1 MRGSEREAVEIL
13 RSRMDPSVAES
24 LQALE
29 RTAAWVNQVAQ
40 MRQMS
45 NFQDIKEDSMG
56 DSNPDRDAYSDKD
69 FDDIPDSYEG
79 LQVNYDREA
88 FESSD
93 GSRQADAGSSS
104 TMDFV
109 DIPATVQE
117 FKAALESSG
126 ISQRFAAKF
135 IMDSTSQGNLSFLLE
150 KGKSKHWSELS
161 CRGRLPYIR
170 MRRWLDSPEEQRI
183 TLSQLSMTKE
193 FKKTG
198 PKDGSGRRGKFTLF
212 QLMVLCRF
220 FEEDQNPSLN
230 TRMLLAE
237 KLLVSLERI
246 TIWFQNQRARGFP
259 AKRVL
264 CLMSVD
270 RQNAESEKAEFGRK
284 YKNIQDDIQKRTQ
297 ALTGALQNM
306 AGTTAPS
313 PTMNGTAES
322 NLSSSYLNGLSTE
335 TQNPSAGPRTTDLS
349 SAPGSV
355 RSLSASSHPGQRYKP
370 YDIPPVWGNGDRYGN
385 FTNYLLQQTTSSA
398 SNSIQNP
405 NVIQS
410 DESNAS
416 MKKELGDLGINSTS
430 GRNLPEKSSGSTDPR
445 PAFLVQNMVNSSS
458 VFSRPYPH
466 NAYQLGNIGQN
477 GVPEKEGITMTK
489 SSDFQIPIIPTPK
502 MSEMETTSSK
512 KYDKQNEGSVG
523 NISEYGDKSNGP
535 QSLRT
540 MVKEE
545 SKGDHGNIVSS
556 LYSNHSP
563 PINNSPYDYP
573 MGNHLNGH
581 VNFASVKLENV
592 EDDANM
598 SKPDRITARPSER
611 CSGKINGAYERV
623 SSTPSL
629 TNGRALDS
637 ELASVKRE
645 VDRFN

>member
-1 MRGSEREAVEIL
+1 M
-13 RSRMDPSVAES
+13 
-24 LQALE
+24 
-29 RTAAWVNQVAQ
+29 
-40 MRQMS
+40 
-45 NFQDIKEDSMG
+45 
-56 DSNPDRDAYSDKD
+56 
-69 FDDIPDSYEG
+69 
-79 LQVNYDREA
+79 
-88 FESSD
+88 
-93 GSRQADAGSSS
+93 
-104 TMDFV
+104 

-183 TLSQLSMTKE
+183 TLSQLSMTKGTTAIFNFCAYLSHLFFHFIFTLIVFFHFFLKYLLDLFVLVEYNFYVHVPLKLSLSSCLNISLISCSCLSHLISIPLMLTFSFFFCLSIQYSFEIFTE

-313 PTMNGTAES
+313 PTMNGTES
-322 NLSSSYLNGLSTE
+322 NLSSSYFNGLSTE
-335 TQNPSAGPRTTDLS
+335 TQSPSAGPRTMDLS

-355 RSLSASSHPGQRYKP
+355 RSLSASPHLSQRYKP
-370 YDIPPVWGNGDRYGN
+370 YDIPPVWGNSDRYGN

-398 SNSIQNP
+398 GNSIQNP

-416 MKKELGDLGINSTS
+416 MKKELGDLGMNLTP

-489 SSDFQIPIIPTPK
+489 SSDFQIPISPAPK
-502 MSEMETTSSK
+502 MSEMEMTSSK
-512 KYDKQNEGSVG
+512 KQEKITNGNVGS
-523 NISEYGDKSNGP
+523 ISDHGDESNGP

-540 MVKEE
+540 IVKEE
-545 SKGDHGNIVSS
+545 PKGDQGHIGSS
-556 LYSNHSP
+556 VYNNHSP
-563 PINNSPYDYP
+563 PTNNSSYDYP

-581 VNFASVKLENV
+581 VNFASIKVENV

-598 SKPDRITARPSER
+598 SKPDRITASQSER
-611 CSGKINGAYERV
+611 SGKINGAYERV
-623 SSTPSL
+623 PSSSSL
-629 TNGRALDS
+629 TNGRALNS
-637 ELASVKRE
+637 ELASLKKE

>member
-1 MRGSEREAVEIL
+1 M
-13 RSRMDPSVAES
+13 
-24 LQALE
+24 
-29 RTAAWVNQVAQ
+29 
-40 MRQMS
+40 
-45 NFQDIKEDSMG
+45 
-56 DSNPDRDAYSDKD
+56 
-69 FDDIPDSYEG
+69 
-79 LQVNYDREA
+79 
-88 FESSD
+88 
-93 GSRQADAGSSS
+93 
-104 TMDFV
+104 

-183 TLSQLSMTKE
+183 TLSQLSMTKGTTAIFNFCAYLSHLFFHFIFTLIVFFHFFLKYTCTSQVIFIFLFQYLSDFLFMSISSNFHTSYVNFLFFFCLSIQYSFEIFTE

-313 PTMNGTAES
+313 PTLNGTES
-322 NLSSSYLNGLSTE
+322 NLSSSYFNGLSTE
-335 TQNPSAGPRTTDLS
+335 TQSPSAGPRTMDLS

-355 RSLSASSHPGQRYKP
+355 RSLSASPHLSQRYKP
-370 YDIPPVWGNGDRYGN
+370 YDIPPVWGNSDRYGN

-398 SNSIQNP
+398 GNSIQNP

-416 MKKELGDLGINSTS
+416 MKKELGDLGMNLTP

-489 SSDFQIPIIPTPK
+489 SSDFQIPISPAPK
-502 MSEMETTSSK
+502 MSEMEMTSSK
-512 KYDKQNEGSVG
+512 KQEKITNGNVGS
-523 NISEYGDKSNGP
+523 ISDHGDESNGP

-540 MVKEE
+540 VVKEE
-545 SKGDHGNIVSS
+545 PKGDQGHIGSS
-556 LYSNHSP
+556 VYNNHSP
-563 PINNSPYDYP
+563 PTNNSSYDYP

-581 VNFASVKLENV
+581 VNFASIKVENV

-598 SKPDRITARPSER
+598 SKPERITASQSER
-611 CSGKINGAYERV
+611 SGKINGAYERAP
-623 SSTPSL
+623 SSSSL
-629 TNGRALDS
+629 TNGRALNS
-637 ELASVKRE
+637 ELASLKKE

>member
-1 MRGSEREAVEIL
+1 M
-13 RSRMDPSVAES
+13 
-24 LQALE
+24 
-29 RTAAWVNQVAQ
+29 
-40 MRQMS
+40 
-45 NFQDIKEDSMG
+45 
-56 DSNPDRDAYSDKD
+56 
-69 FDDIPDSYEG
+69 
-79 LQVNYDREA
+79 
-88 FESSD
+88 
-93 GSRQADAGSSS
+93 
-104 TMDFV
+104 

-135 IMDSTSQGNLSFLLE
+135 IMDTTSQGNLSFLLE

-183 TLSQLSMTKE
+183 TLSQLSMTKGTTAIFNFCAYLSHLFFHFILTLIVFFHFFLKYLLELFVLVEYNFYVHVPLKLSLSSCFNISLISCSCLSHPISIPLMLTFSFFFCLSIQYSFEIFTE

-313 PTMNGTAES
+313 PTLNGTES
-322 NLSSSYLNGLSTE
+322 NLSSSYFNGLSTE
-335 TQNPSAGPRTTDLS
+335 TQSPSAGPRTMDLS

-355 RSLSASSHPGQRYKP
+355 RSLSASPHLSQRYKP
-370 YDIPPVWGNGDRYGN
+370 YDIPPVWGNSDRYGN

-398 SNSIQNP
+398 GNSIQNP

-416 MKKELGDLGINSTS
+416 MKKELGDLGMNLTP

-489 SSDFQIPIIPTPK
+489 SSDFQIPISPAPK
-502 MSEMETTSSK
+502 MSEMEMTSSK
-512 KYDKQNEGSVG
+512 KQEKITNGNVGS
-523 NISEYGDKSNGP
+523 ISDHGDESNGP

-540 MVKEE
+540 IVKEE
-545 SKGDHGNIVSS
+545 PKGDQGHIGSS
-556 LYSNHSP
+556 VYNNHSP
-563 PINNSPYDYP
+563 PTNNSSYDYP

-581 VNFASVKLENV
+581 VNFASIKVENV

-598 SKPDRITARPSER
+598 SKPDRITASQSER
-611 CSGKINGAYERV
+611 SGKINGAYERAP
-623 SSTPSL
+623 SSSSL
-629 TNGRALDS
+629 TNGRALNS
-637 ELASVKRE
+637 ELASLKKE

>member
-1 MRGSEREAVEIL
+1 MEIL

-79 LQVNYDREA
+79 LQ
-88 FESSD
+88 
-93 GSRQADAGSSS
+93 
-104 TMDFV
+104 DFV

-512 KYDKQNEGSVG
+512 KHDKQNEGSVG

-581 VNFASVKLENV
+581 VNFASVKVENV
-592 EDDANM
+592 EDDANV

>member
-1 MRGSEREAVEIL
+1 M
-13 RSRMDPSVAES
+13 
-24 LQALE
+24 
-29 RTAAWVNQVAQ
+29 
-40 MRQMS
+40 
-45 NFQDIKEDSMG
+45 
-56 DSNPDRDAYSDKD
+56 
-69 FDDIPDSYEG
+69 
-79 LQVNYDREA
+79 
-88 FESSD
+88 
-93 GSRQADAGSSS
+93 
-104 TMDFV
+104 

-183 TLSQLSMTKE
+183 TLSQLSMTKGTTAIFNFCAYLSHLFFHFIFTLIVFFHFFLKYLLDLFVLVEYNFYVHVPLKLSLSSCFNISLISCSCLSHPISISLMLTFSFFFCLSIQYSFEIFTE

-313 PTMNGTAES
+313 PTLNGTES
-322 NLSSSYLNGLSTE
+322 NLSSSYFNGLSTE
-335 TQNPSAGPRTTDLS
+335 TQSPSAGPRTMDLS

-355 RSLSASSHPGQRYKP
+355 RSLSASPHLSQRYKP
-370 YDIPPVWGNGDRYGN
+370 YDIPPVWGNSDRYGN

-398 SNSIQNP
+398 GNSIQNP

-416 MKKELGDLGINSTS
+416 MKKELGDLGMNLTP

-489 SSDFQIPIIPTPK
+489 SSDFQIPISPAPK
-502 MSEMETTSSK
+502 MSEMEMTSSK
-512 KYDKQNEGSVG
+512 KQEKITNGNVGS
-523 NISEYGDKSNGP
+523 ISDHGDESNGP

-540 MVKEE
+540 IVKEE
-545 SKGDHGNIVSS
+545 PKGDQGHIGSS
-556 LYSNHSP
+556 VYNNHSP
-563 PINNSPYDYP
+563 PTNNSSYDYP

-581 VNFASVKLENV
+581 VNFASIKVENV

-598 SKPDRITARPSER
+598 SKPDRITASQSER
-611 CSGKINGAYERV
+611 SGKINGAYERAP
-623 SSTPSL
+623 SSSSL
-629 TNGRALDS
+629 TNGRALNS
-637 ELASVKRE
+637 ELASLKKE

>member
-1 MRGSEREAVEIL
+1 M
-13 RSRMDPSVAES
+13 
-24 LQALE
+24 
-29 RTAAWVNQVAQ
+29 
-40 MRQMS
+40 
-45 NFQDIKEDSMG
+45 
-56 DSNPDRDAYSDKD
+56 
-69 FDDIPDSYEG
+69 
-79 LQVNYDREA
+79 
-88 FESSD
+88 
-93 GSRQADAGSSS
+93 
-104 TMDFV
+104 

-183 TLSQLSMTKE
+183 TLSQLSMTKGTTTIFYFCAYLSHLFFNFIFTLIVFFHFFLKYLLDLFVLVEYNFYVHVPHKLSLSSCFNISLISCSCLSHPISIPLMLTFSFFFCLSIQYSFEIFTE

-313 PTMNGTAES
+313 PTLNGTES
-322 NLSSSYLNGLSTE
+322 NLSSSYFNGLSTE
-335 TQNPSAGPRTTDLS
+335 TQSPSAGPRTMDLS

-355 RSLSASSHPGQRYKP
+355 RSLSASPHLSQRYKP
-370 YDIPPVWGNGDRYGN
+370 YDIPPVWGNSDRYGN

-398 SNSIQNP
+398 GNSIQNP

-416 MKKELGDLGINSTS
+416 MKKELGDLGMNLTQ

-489 SSDFQIPIIPTPK
+489 SSDFQIPISPAPK
-502 MSEMETTSSK
+502 MSEMEMTSSK
-512 KYDKQNEGSVG
+512 KQEKITNGNVGS
-523 NISEYGDKSNGP
+523 ISDHGDESNGP

-540 MVKEE
+540 IVKEE
-545 SKGDHGNIVSS
+545 PKGDQGHIGSS
-556 LYSNHSP
+556 VYNNHSP
-563 PINNSPYDYP
+563 PTNNSSYDYP

-581 VNFASVKLENV
+581 VNFASIKVENV

-598 SKPDRITARPSER
+598 SKPDRITASQSER
-611 CSGKINGAYERV
+611 SGKINGAYERAP
-623 SSTPSL
+623 SSSSL
-629 TNGRALDS
+629 TNGRALNS
-637 ELASVKRE
+637 ELASLKKE

>member
-1 MRGSEREAVEIL
+1 M
-13 RSRMDPSVAES
+13 
-24 LQALE
+24 
-29 RTAAWVNQVAQ
+29 
-40 MRQMS
+40 
-45 NFQDIKEDSMG
+45 
-56 DSNPDRDAYSDKD
+56 
-69 FDDIPDSYEG
+69 
-79 LQVNYDREA
+79 
-88 FESSD
+88 
-93 GSRQADAGSSS
+93 
-104 TMDFV
+104 

-183 TLSQLSMTKE
+183 TLSQLSMTKGTTAIFNFCAYLSHLFFHFILTLIVFFHFFLKYLLELFVLVEYNFYVHVPLKLSLSSCFNISLISCSCLSHLISIPLMLTFSFFFCLSIQYSFEIFTE

-313 PTMNGTAES
+313 PTLNGTES
-322 NLSSSYLNGLSTE
+322 NLSSSYFNGLSTE
-335 TQNPSAGPRTTDLS
+335 TQSPSAGPRTMDLS

-355 RSLSASSHPGQRYKP
+355 RSLSASPHLSQRYKP
-370 YDIPPVWGNGDRYGN
+370 YDIPPVWGNSDRYGN
-385 FTNYLLQQTTSSA
+385 FTNYMLQQTTSSA

-416 MKKELGDLGINSTS
+416 MKKELGDLGMNLTP
-430 GRNLPEKSSGSTDPR
+430 GRTLPEKSSGSTDPR

-489 SSDFQIPIIPTPK
+489 SSDFQIPISPAPK
-502 MSEMETTSSK
+502 MSEMEMTSSK
-512 KYDKQNEGSVG
+512 KQEKITNGNVGS
-523 NISEYGDKSNGP
+523 ISDHGDESNGP

-540 MVKEE
+540 IVKEE
-545 SKGDHGNIVSS
+545 PKGDQGHIGSS
-556 LYSNHSP
+556 VYIPSP
-563 PINNSPYDYP
+563 PTNNSSYDYP

-581 VNFASVKLENV
+581 VNFASIKVENV

-598 SKPDRITARPSER
+598 SKPERITASQSER
-611 CSGKINGAYERV
+611 SGKINGAYERAP
-623 SSTPSL
+623 SSPSL
-629 TNGRALDS
+629 TNGRALNS
-637 ELASVKRE
+637 ELASLKKE

>member
-1 MRGSEREAVEIL
+1 MYICTS
-13 RSRMDPSVAES
+13 
-24 LQALE
+24 
-29 RTAAWVNQVAQ
+29 QVIFIFLFQ
-40 MRQMS
+40 YLSDFLFMSISS
-45 NFQDIKEDSMG
+45 NFHTSHVNFLFFFFCLSIQ
-56 DSNPDRDAYSDKD
+56 YS
-69 FDDIPDSYEG
+69 
-79 LQVNYDREA
+79 
-88 FESSD
+88 FEIF
-93 GSRQADAGSSS
+93 
-104 TMDFV
+104 T
-109 DIPATVQE
+109 
-117 FKAALESSG
+117 
-126 ISQRFAAKF
+126 
-135 IMDSTSQGNLSFLLE
+135 
-150 KGKSKHWSELS
+150 
-161 CRGRLPYIR
+161 
-170 MRRWLDSPEEQRI
+170 
-183 TLSQLSMTKE
+183 E

-313 PTMNGTAES
+313 PTLNGTES
-322 NLSSSYLNGLSTE
+322 NLSSSYFNGLSTE
-335 TQNPSAGPRTTDLS
+335 TQSPSAGPRTMDLS

-355 RSLSASSHPGQRYKP
+355 RSLSASPHLSQRYKP
-370 YDIPPVWGNGDRYGN
+370 YDIPPVWGNSDRYGN

-398 SNSIQNP
+398 GNSIQNP

-416 MKKELGDLGINSTS
+416 MKKELGDLGMNLTP
-430 GRNLPEKSSGSTDPR
+430 GRTLPEKSSGSTDPR

-489 SSDFQIPIIPTPK
+489 SSDFQIPISPAPK
-502 MSEMETTSSK
+502 MSEMEMTSSK
-512 KYDKQNEGSVG
+512 KHEKITNGNVGS
-523 NISEYGDKSNGP
+523 ISDHGDESNGP

-540 MVKEE
+540 LVKEE
-545 SKGDHGNIVSS
+545 PKGDQGHIGSS
-556 LYSNHSP
+556 VYNNHSP
-563 PINNSPYDYP
+563 PTNNSSYDYP

-581 VNFASVKLENV
+581 VNFASIKVENV

-598 SKPDRITARPSER
+598 SKPERITASQSER
-611 CSGKINGAYERV
+611 SGKINGAYERAP
-623 SSTPSL
+623 SSSSL
-629 TNGRALDS
+629 TNGRALNS
-637 ELASVKRE
+637 ELASLKKE

>member
-1 MRGSEREAVEIL
+1 M
-13 RSRMDPSVAES
+13 
-24 LQALE
+24 
-29 RTAAWVNQVAQ
+29 
-40 MRQMS
+40 
-45 NFQDIKEDSMG
+45 
-56 DSNPDRDAYSDKD
+56 
-69 FDDIPDSYEG
+69 
-79 LQVNYDREA
+79 
-88 FESSD
+88 
-93 GSRQADAGSSS
+93 
-104 TMDFV
+104 

-183 TLSQLSMTKE
+183 TLSQLSMTKGTTAIFNFCAYLSHLFFHFIFTLIVLFHFFLKYLLDLFVLVEYNFYVHVPLKLSLSSCFNISLISCSCLSHPISIPLMLTFSFFFCLSIQYSFEIFTE

-313 PTMNGTAES
+313 PTLNGTES
-322 NLSSSYLNGLSTE
+322 NLSSSYFNGLSTE
-335 TQNPSAGPRTTDLS
+335 TQSPSAGPRTMDLS

-355 RSLSASSHPGQRYKP
+355 RSLSASPHLSQRYKP
-370 YDIPPVWGNGDRYGN
+370 YDIPPVWGNSDRYGN

-398 SNSIQNP
+398 GNSIQNP

-416 MKKELGDLGINSTS
+416 MKKELGDLGMNLTP

-489 SSDFQIPIIPTPK
+489 SSDFQIPISPAPK
-502 MSEMETTSSK
+502 MSEMEMTSSK
-512 KYDKQNEGSVG
+512 KQEKITNGNVGS
-523 NISEYGDKSNGP
+523 ISDHGDESNGP

-540 MVKEE
+540 LVKEE
-545 SKGDHGNIVSS
+545 PKGDQGHIGSS
-556 LYSNHSP
+556 VYNNHSP
-563 PINNSPYDYP
+563 PTNNSSYDYP

-581 VNFASVKLENV
+581 VNFASIKVENV

-598 SKPDRITARPSER
+598 SKPDRITASQSER
-611 CSGKINGAYERV
+611 SGKINGAYERAP
-623 SSTPSL
+623 SSSSL
-629 TNGRALDS
+629 TNGRALNS
-637 ELASVKRE
+637 ELASLKKE

>member
-1 MRGSEREAVEIL
+1 MYICTS
-13 RSRMDPSVAES
+13 
-24 LQALE
+24 
-29 RTAAWVNQVAQ
+29 QVIFIFLFQ
-40 MRQMS
+40 YLSDFLFMSISS
-45 NFQDIKEDSMG
+45 NFHTSHVNFLFFFCLSIQ
-56 DSNPDRDAYSDKD
+56 YS
-69 FDDIPDSYEG
+69 
-79 LQVNYDREA
+79 
-88 FESSD
+88 FEIF
-93 GSRQADAGSSS
+93 
-104 TMDFV
+104 T
-109 DIPATVQE
+109 
-117 FKAALESSG
+117 
-126 ISQRFAAKF
+126 
-135 IMDSTSQGNLSFLLE
+135 
-150 KGKSKHWSELS
+150 
-161 CRGRLPYIR
+161 
-170 MRRWLDSPEEQRI
+170 
-183 TLSQLSMTKE
+183 E

-313 PTMNGTAES
+313 PTLNGTES
-322 NLSSSYLNGLSTE
+322 NLSSSYFNGLSTE
-335 TQNPSAGPRTTDLS
+335 TQSPSAGPRTMDLS

-355 RSLSASSHPGQRYKP
+355 RSLSASPHLSQRYKP
-370 YDIPPVWGNGDRYGN
+370 YDIPPVWGNSDRYGN

-398 SNSIQNP
+398 GNSIQNP

-416 MKKELGDLGINSTS
+416 MKKELGDLGMNLTP

-489 SSDFQIPIIPTPK
+489 SSDFQIPISPAPK
-502 MSEMETTSSK
+502 MSEMEMTSSK
-512 KYDKQNEGSVG
+512 KHEKITNGNVGS
-523 NISEYGDKSNGP
+523 ISDHGDESNGP

-540 MVKEE
+540 VVKEE
-545 SKGDHGNIVSS
+545 PKGDQGHIGSS
-556 LYSNHSP
+556 VYNNHSP
-563 PINNSPYDYP
+563 PTNNSSYDYP

-581 VNFASVKLENV
+581 VNFASIKVENV
-592 EDDANM
+592 EDDVNM
-598 SKPDRITARPSER
+598 LKPDRITASQSER
-611 CSGKINGAYERV
+611 SGKINGAYERAP
-623 SSTPSL
+623 SSSSL
-629 TNGRALDS
+629 TNGRALNS
-637 ELASVKRE
+637 ELASLKKE

>member
-1 MRGSEREAVEIL
+1 M
-13 RSRMDPSVAES
+13 
-24 LQALE
+24 
-29 RTAAWVNQVAQ
+29 
-40 MRQMS
+40 
-45 NFQDIKEDSMG
+45 
-56 DSNPDRDAYSDKD
+56 
-69 FDDIPDSYEG
+69 
-79 LQVNYDREA
+79 
-88 FESSD
+88 
-93 GSRQADAGSSS
+93 
-104 TMDFV
+104 

-183 TLSQLSMTKE
+183 TLSQLSMTKGTTAIFNFCAYLSDLFFHFIFTLIVFFHFFLKYLLDLFVPVEYNFYVHVPLKLSLSSCFNISLISCSCLSHPISIPLMLTFFFFFCLSIQYSFEIFTE

-313 PTMNGTAES
+313 PTLNGTES
-322 NLSSSYLNGLSTE
+322 NLSSSYFNGLSTE
-335 TQNPSAGPRTTDLS
+335 TQSPSAGPRTMDLS

-355 RSLSASSHPGQRYKP
+355 RSLSASPHLSQRYKP
-370 YDIPPVWGNGDRYGN
+370 YDIPPVWGNSDRYGN

-398 SNSIQNP
+398 GNSIQNP

-416 MKKELGDLGINSTS
+416 MKKELGDLGMNLTP
-430 GRNLPEKSSGSTDPR
+430 GRNIPEKSSGSTDPR

-489 SSDFQIPIIPTPK
+489 SSDFQIPISPAPK
-502 MSEMETTSSK
+502 MSEMEMTSSK
-512 KYDKQNEGSVG
+512 KHEKITNGNVGS
-523 NISEYGDKSNGP
+523 ISDHGDKSDGP

-540 MVKEE
+540 IVKEE
-545 SKGDHGNIVSS
+545 PKGDQGHIGSSVYNIP
-556 LYSNHSP
+556 SP
-563 PINNSPYDYP
+563 PTNNSSYDYP

-581 VNFASVKLENV
+581 VNFASIKVENV

-598 SKPDRITARPSER
+598 SKPDRITASQSER
-611 CSGKINGAYERV
+611 SGKINGAYERAP
-623 SSTPSL
+623 SSPSL
-629 TNGRALDS
+629 TNGRALNS
-637 ELASVKRE
+637 ELASLKKE

>member
-1 MRGSEREAVEIL
+1 M
-13 RSRMDPSVAES
+13 
-24 LQALE
+24 
-29 RTAAWVNQVAQ
+29 
-40 MRQMS
+40 
-45 NFQDIKEDSMG
+45 
-56 DSNPDRDAYSDKD
+56 
-69 FDDIPDSYEG
+69 
-79 LQVNYDREA
+79 
-88 FESSD
+88 
-93 GSRQADAGSSS
+93 
-104 TMDFV
+104 

-183 TLSQLSMTKE
+183 TLSQLSMTKGTTAIFKFCAYLSHLFFHFILTLIVFFHFFLKYLLDLFVLVEYNFYVHVPLKLSLSSCFNISLISCSCLSHLISIPLMLTFSFFFCLNIQYSFEIFTE

-313 PTMNGTAES
+313 PTLNGTES
-322 NLSSSYLNGLSTE
+322 NLSSSYFNGLSTE
-335 TQNPSAGPRTTDLS
+335 TQSPSAGPRTMDLS

-355 RSLSASSHPGQRYKP
+355 RSLSASPHLSQRYKP
-370 YDIPPVWGNGDRYGN
+370 YDIPPVWGNSDRYGN

-416 MKKELGDLGINSTS
+416 MKKELGDLGMNLTP

-489 SSDFQIPIIPTPK
+489 SSDFQIPISPAPK
-502 MSEMETTSSK
+502 MSEMEMTSSK
-512 KYDKQNEGSVG
+512 KHEKITNGNVGS
-523 NISEYGDKSNGP
+523 ISDHSDKSNGP

-540 MVKEE
+540 IVKEE
-545 SKGDHGNIVSS
+545 PKGDQGHIGSS
-556 LYSNHSP
+556 VYNNPSP
-563 PINNSPYDYP
+563 PTNNSSYDYP

-581 VNFASVKLENV
+581 VNFASIKVENV

-598 SKPDRITARPSER
+598 TKPDRITASQSER
-611 CSGKINGAYERV
+611 SGKINGAYERAP
-623 SSTPSL
+623 SSPSL
-629 TNGRALDS
+629 TNGRALNS
-637 ELASVKRE
+637 ELASLKKE

>member
-1 MRGSEREAVEIL
+1 M
-13 RSRMDPSVAES
+13 
-24 LQALE
+24 
-29 RTAAWVNQVAQ
+29 
-40 MRQMS
+40 
-45 NFQDIKEDSMG
+45 
-56 DSNPDRDAYSDKD
+56 
-69 FDDIPDSYEG
+69 
-79 LQVNYDREA
+79 
-88 FESSD
+88 
-93 GSRQADAGSSS
+93 
-104 TMDFV
+104 

-183 TLSQLSMTKE
+183 TLSQLSMTKGTTAIFNFCAYLSHLFFHFILTLIVFFHFFLKYLLELFVLVEYNFYVHVPLKLSLSSCFNISLISCSCLSHPISIPLMLTFSFFFCLSIQYSFEIFTE

-313 PTMNGTAES
+313 PTLNGTES
-322 NLSSSYLNGLSTE
+322 NLSSSYFNGLSTE
-335 TQNPSAGPRTTDLS
+335 TQSPSAGPRTMDLS

-355 RSLSASSHPGQRYKP
+355 RSLSASPHLSQRYKP
-370 YDIPPVWGNGDRYGN
+370 YDIPPVWGNSDRYGN

-398 SNSIQNP
+398 GNSIQNP

-416 MKKELGDLGINSTS
+416 MKKELGDLGMNLTP

-489 SSDFQIPIIPTPK
+489 SSDFQIPISPAPK
-502 MSEMETTSSK
+502 MSEMEMTSSK
-512 KYDKQNEGSVG
+512 KHEKITNGNVGS
-523 NISEYGDKSNGP
+523 ISDHGDKSKGP

-540 MVKEE
+540 IVKEE
-545 SKGDHGNIVSS
+545 LKGDQGHIGSS
-556 LYSNHSP
+556 VYNNPSP
-563 PINNSPYDYP
+563 PTNNSSYDYP

-581 VNFASVKLENV
+581 VNFASIKVENV

-598 SKPDRITARPSER
+598 SKPDRITASQSER
-611 CSGKINGAYERV
+611 SGKINGAYERAP
-623 SSTPSL
+623 SSSSL
-629 TNGRALDS
+629 TNGRALNS
-637 ELASVKRE
+637 ELASLKKE